1 MHGVKRIEIV
11 IDKPHVRQV
20 RRVLD
25 GVGVPGLTVFEAA
38 AGYGDRGERS
48 GGELSDAQVNCCIL
62 TTCRVEQVEAVAK
75 AIEPL
80 LRRYGGLCLISD
92 AMVIRAAS
100 S

>member
-1 MHGVKRIEIV
+1 MHAVKRIEIV

-25 GVGVPGLTVFEAA
+25 GIGVPGLTVFEAE

-62 TTCRVEQVEAVAK
+62 TTCRVEQVEAFAK

-80 LRRYGGLCLISD
+80 LRKYGGLCLISD
-92 AMVIRAAS
+92 AMVIRAEK
-100 S
+100 